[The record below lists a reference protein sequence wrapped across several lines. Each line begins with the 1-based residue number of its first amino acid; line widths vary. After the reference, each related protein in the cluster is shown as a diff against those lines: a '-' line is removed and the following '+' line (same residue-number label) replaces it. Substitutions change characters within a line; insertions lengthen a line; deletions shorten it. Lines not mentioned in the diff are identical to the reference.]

1 MAKKIE
7 ILENTLLKLLVRRGT
22 DTDRQQIILS
32 EGELGY
38 TTDTERL
45 YVGNGSD
52 TGGNVTGNKF
62 LGSNGGPAA
71 TFTEAVIGDMAFN
84 SSNLSLCAF
93 KGNGEWETIATVNDG
108 TVDAGDFNINSVGES
123 IEIDTGGKVALQSTI
138 SIDAINSRSV
148 DYLNLPQN
156 LKLGI
161 PTYSFPTNSGANGNV
176 LTTNGNGTLQWA
188 PAGLPT
194 TALFNTENGPVPVG
208 CVIPFTSITAPQGW
222 LVCDGQTY
230 ASVDYPDLYDTIG
243 SSYGG
248 DATNFQVPDY
258 TNKSLYGTTSDPSN
272 TAEYSIVNGLSSDID
287 DSFAS
292 FGTKMQRVT
301 NGTFYRT
308 SFYISKDGNLFASG
322 YGGGEMMMG
331 SSREYL
337 AGFNKIQLPFT
348 DANEKVVDY
357 MAAGSGDPCVFVI
370 SDKGRIYSSGYNGH
384 GELGLGNTTN
394 RNKFQRVN
402 GFGSNAKYFTV
413 SVGQNDA
420 AHCLVIDENDNLWT
434 WGYNGYGQLGLNDES
449 NKTLPVQVPLDFL
462 TAGAKPV
469 KVFGANNYSCSFLI
483 DSNGDLYSCGY
494 NGYGQLGHGNTNK
507 LDQFKRVSSISNVV
521 DIAISNGTSTKS
533 VYAITSDGS
542 LYSCGFNG
550 VGQLGIGSTTN
561 KSTFQLVD
569 LGGEQVQDISLSR
582 DGSCSVM
589 ILTQNGTLRTWGYN
603 GYGQLGTGNMASYN
617 SPQTPVG
624 NPQNVVKIKGHDA
637 TYAFAAFLN
646 EDGQIWSTGYNGY
659 GQLGRGDLNQ
669 KTTFG
674 KVRMSKG
681 TVYTDFD
688 LVGYNSGTA
697 MIAVTD
703 KDEIMTAGYSAQF
716 TTTDPYPAG
725 QYRPVLSRAYTAG
738 EKSPVSQITNSDVS
752 ITGTVYVIKAIPDE
766 VIDTS
771 LSITNNLS
779 ATLDG
784 ITQTVPFGYITGDVE
799 IGLKSDVTVDNLVA
813 NNQLTTTDLETTN
826 INFAD
831 GTVQD
836 TAPTITPYWNVLL
849 SNINNRTTVAEM
861 KADRLNS
868 NFKGE
873 WVELSRGTINT
884 GYNNSAYPST
894 NSLMYTMW
902 VDNTGADELIRMYNY
917 SNDDRFYVHVDE
929 VNVGTYNNFS
939 SSNGRIV
946 DFTVPSGVHRIDI
959 VKNDYGNGSNQF
971 ELMGDLFSGDLK
983 FVEDDP
989 YDTP

>member
-1 MAKKIE
+1 
-7 ILENTLLKLLVRRGT
+7 
-22 DTDRQQIILS
+22 
-32 EGELGY
+32 
-38 TTDTERL
+38 
-45 YVGNGSD
+45 
-52 TGGNVTGNKF
+52 
-62 LGSNGGPAA
+62 
-71 TFTEAVIGDMAFN
+71 
-84 SSNLSLCAF
+84 
-93 KGNGEWETIATVNDG
+93 
-108 TVDAGDFNINSVGES
+108 
-123 IEIDTGGKVALQSTI
+123 
-138 SIDAINSRSV
+138 
-148 DYLNLPQN
+148 
-156 LKLGI
+156 
-161 PTYSFPTNSGANGNV
+161 
-176 LTTNGNGTLQWA
+176 
-188 PAGLPT
+188 
-194 TALFNTENGPVPVG
+194 
-208 CVIPFTSITAPQGW
+208 
-222 LVCDGQTY
+222 
-230 ASVDYPDLYDTIG
+230 
-243 SSYGG
+243 
-248 DATNFQVPDY
+248 
-258 TNKSLYGTTSDPSN
+258 
-272 TAEYSIVNGLSSDID
+272 
-287 DSFAS
+287 
-292 FGTKMQRVT
+292 
-301 NGTFYRT
+301 
-308 SFYISKDGNLFASG
+308 
-322 YGGGEMMMG
+322 
-331 SSREYL
+331 
-337 AGFNKIQLPFT
+337 
-348 DANEKVVDY
+348 
-357 MAAGSGDPCVFVI
+357 
-370 SDKGRIYSSGYNGH
+370 
-384 GELGLGNTTN
+384 
-394 RNKFQRVN
+394 
-402 GFGSNAKYFTV
+402 
-413 SVGQNDA
+413 
-420 AHCLVIDENDNLWT
+420 
-434 WGYNGYGQLGLNDES
+434 
-449 NKTLPVQVPLDFL
+449 
-462 TAGAKPV
+462 
-469 KVFGANNYSCSFLI
+469 
-483 DSNGDLYSCGY
+483 
-494 NGYGQLGHGNTNK
+494 
-507 LDQFKRVSSISNVV
+507 
-521 DIAISNGTSTKS
+521 
-533 VYAITSDGS
+533 
-542 LYSCGFNG
+542 
-550 VGQLGIGSTTN
+550 
-561 KSTFQLVD
+561 
-569 LGGEQVQDISLSR
+569 
-582 DGSCSVM
+582 
-589 ILTQNGTLRTWGYN
+589 
-603 GYGQLGTGNMASYN
+603 MASYN